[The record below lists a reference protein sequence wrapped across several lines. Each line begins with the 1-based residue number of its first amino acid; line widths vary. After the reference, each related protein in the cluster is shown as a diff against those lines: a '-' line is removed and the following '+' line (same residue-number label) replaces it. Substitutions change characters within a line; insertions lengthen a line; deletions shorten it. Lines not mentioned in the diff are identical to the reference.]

1 MRLWKNSLR
10 LLGRLVLLL
19 VVAAATLIIFFP
31 GLLTKYFQLYANYKY
46 LDPLGLRVSYQ
57 GFEGDL
63 FGTMKFD
70 QVLVTTADGGFYL
83 AAENVEI
90 NIDFLRLI
98 RRDLSLDEVHLE
110 RVEVQLPSGEISG
123 HLADMQLPELP
134 WVSIRSLRIDEGW
147 IHQGDVDLWFRISGN
162 LDVTQSV
169 TLKQS
174 RLEMTHPQLPDT
186 VVLQSE
192 LLTYDGRSI
201 VVRNGHLAYRSYQAE
216 LNGAVQLKP
225 ELQLDLA
232 VAMEWV
238 PRLPQ
243 QPDWITVQSLHG
255 RLEGPLETLQCDLV
269 LGLLWRDDPLD
280 LAEARFNLI
289 PGGLQLE
296 RLHLVHLGQGLT
308 VSGKVYYDGGLTLE
322 ADFDRMHLKTLMP
335 ELPDLTLDG
344 PVRFSAQR
352 RGNQLDSLDLELALK
367 QLRFRGLRI
376 GAIRGR
382 LHLDDGVLSVVD
394 TVGLHFA
401 GSEMQLWGTVDTKR
415 KLLDLEVYLQ
425 TDSLATLLAAA
436 GLPVINGRANGQI
449 WGSGPFT
456 DPSLTGAVML
466 TGTSYQGLRVGQAF
480 VQFVMDSSLTR
491 PTGRLSIS
499 MGDLDLLGNP
509 VEGGEAEFIFA
520 GDTIF
525 TPAFRL
531 YRGFDKLTA
540 RGSLIRGEPTQL
552 FLDTLA
558 IIRNAELLATGGL
571 LATWDAGRVEL
582 APQTFQVANGEV
594 SLVGDWL
601 DSRDFSFQI
610 STQRRVDIEGLYR
623 LLGRPP
629 ASAGSL
635 DLHASARNRAGDFK
649 LDGSII
655 ARDGNFNRVPFTKFK
670 TEFQVANR
678 RLTFTTLDWQTVEGR
693 ATMTGSLSYAANQNH
708 PLGLGKAD
716 SLQFSGQ
723 VTDFQFHDLQ
733 PYLPWTYETRGL
745 VTGELSVHGPV
756 VDPVYEASL
765 IFREPKFDLF
775 TGESLSGQMRYEDQ
789 VLAFDDL
796 YLKTPTGEYTGAARL
811 PLDLRPGTPRS
822 QMATDGP
829 IEAALTGHASQL
841 DWLATYFEAIDS
853 LHGDYLLELAVGG
866 TWNQLIRNGRLQV
879 SNGRVELY
887 LMENPIEDLSG
898 DLLLENNRL
907 QVLYLAGRTP
917 REPVGELVGR
927 IRQSVF
933 GRLSGLRGQG
943 DSQLGVTGTVD
954 MTEFFSPRFD
964 LRITGQE
971 VYFATPLKEIEAVG
985 SADFTF
991 TGKDTIDLKG
1001 EFIPEPGGLLFRME
1015 FAETESYVL
1024 REPDQGPII
1033 RYDIRVPFHTGAY
1046 VRNTE
1051 VDAEVEGEI
1060 TLTAMGSE
1068 EFHYAGTID
1077 IVSGELMY
1085 NGYQFVFD
1093 EGTVVF
1099 EPSRF
1104 NPQFNIRATTEVPV
1118 GLEAV
1123 DVTLIFSGTLEEPRL
1138 NFQYPPTMPYTE
1150 SDLLSL
1156 FTLGD
1161 PAIAAGD
1168 PARAA
1173 TLSLG
1178 RIMLRESEQYA
1189 RRLTG
1194 LDRFQIQTGGYRSTL
1209 GSEGLRIN
1217 LGKRLSP
1224 RWYIGL
1230 QADPTL
1236 TFEQYDYQVAF
1247 RLSSNMFLE
1256 GSRSPGQYRIN
1267 YRLKYR
1273 Y

>member
-1 MRLWKNSLR
+1 MQLWKNSLG
-10 LLGRLVLLL
+10 LLGRSVLLL
-19 VVAAATLIIFFP
+19 IVAAATLIIFFP

-46 LDPLGLRVSYQ
+46 LDPLGLRVSYR

-63 FGTMKFD
+63 FGTMQFD
-70 QVLVTTADGGFYL
+70 QVLVATADGEFYL
-83 AAENVEI
+83 AAENVEL

-98 RRDLSLDEVHLE
+98 RRDLSLDEVRLK
-110 RVEVQLPSGEISG
+110 RVEVQLPSGTISG
-123 HLADMQLPELP
+123 QLADMQLPKLP
-134 WVSIRSLRIDEGW
+134 WVSIRSLSIDEGW
-147 IHQGDVDLWFRISGN
+147 IRQGDIDLWVRISGN

-192 LLTYDGRSI
+192 VLTYDGRSLA
-201 VVRNGHLAYRSYQAE
+201 VQNGHLTYKNYQAE
-216 LNGAVQLKP
+216 LTGAVQLKP
-225 ELQLDLA
+225 ELQLDLDA
-232 VAMEWV
+232 SMGWV
-238 PRLPQ
+238 PRLPE

-255 RLEGPLETLQCDLV
+255 RLEGPLETLRCDLV
-269 LGLLWRDDPLD
+269 LGLLWRDYPLD
-280 LAEARFNLI
+280 LAEARFNLM

-296 RLHLVHLGQGLT
+296 RVHLVHQGQGLT
-308 VSGKVYYDGGLTLE
+308 VRGKVYYDGGLILE
-322 ADFDRMHLKTLMP
+322 ADFDRMHLNTLMP
-335 ELPDLTLDG
+335 ELPDVTLDG
-344 PVRFSAQR
+344 PVRISAHR
-352 RGNQLDSLDLELALK
+352 RGKVLDSLDLELALE
-367 QLRFRGLRI
+367 QLQFQGLRF

-382 LHLDDGVLSVVD
+382 LRLDDGVLSVVD
-394 TVGLHFA
+394 TAGLHFA
-401 GSEMQLWGTVDTKR
+401 GSDMQLWGTVDTKR

-436 GLPVINGRANGQI
+436 GLPAIEGRANGQI

-456 DPSLTGAVML
+456 DPGLTGAVML
-466 TGTSYQGLRVGQAF
+466 TGTSYRGLRVGQAF
-480 VQFVMDSSLTR
+480 VQFVMDTSFTR
-491 PTGRLSIS
+491 PTGRLNIS
-499 MGDLDLLGNP
+499 TGDLDLFGNL

-520 GDTIF
+520 GDTIYA
-525 TPAFRL
+525 PAFRL

-540 RGSLIRGEPTQL
+540 RGSLTRGEPTQL
-552 FLDTLA
+552 VLDTLA
-558 IIRNAELLATGGL
+558 IIRNSEILSTSGL
-571 LATWDAGRVEL
+571 LATWDAGRAVL
-582 APQTFQVANGEV
+582 TPQTFQVANGEV

-610 STQRRVDIEGLYR
+610 TTQRRVDIEGLYR

-629 ASAGSL
+629 ASAGNL
-635 DLHASARNRAGDFK
+635 DLHASARNREGDFK
-649 LDGSII
+649 LDGNII
-655 ARDGNFNRVPFTKFK
+655 ARDGHFNRVPFAKIK
-670 TEFQVANR
+670 TEFQLANR
-678 RLTFTTLDWQTVEGR
+678 RLTFASLDWQTVEGR
-693 ATMTGSLSYAANQNH
+693 AMMTGTLSYAANPDH

-716 SLQFSGQ
+716 SLLFSGQ
-723 VTDFQFHDLQ
+723 VTDYQFHDLQ

-745 VTGELSVHGPV
+745 ATGSLAIHGPV

-765 IFREPKFDLF
+765 IYKEPQLDLF
-775 TGESLSGQMRYEDQ
+775 TGDSLSGRLRYEDQ
-789 VLAFDDL
+789 VLVFDNL
-796 YLKTPTGEYTGAARL
+796 YLKTHTGEYTGGGRL

-822 QMATDGP
+822 RMATDGP
-829 IEAALTGHASQL
+829 VDMAFMGTASQL
-841 DWLATYFEAIDS
+841 EWLAAYFESIDS
-853 LHGDYLLELAVGG
+853 LQGDYRLELSLGG
-866 TWNQLIRNGRLQV
+866 TWKQLIRNGRLQV
-879 SNGRVELY
+879 SNGRAELY
-887 LMENPIEDLSG
+887 LMENPVEDLSG

-907 QVLYLAGRTP
+907 QVLHLAGRTP
-917 REPVGELVGR
+917 REPAGKLVGR
-927 IRQSVF
+927 IRQGVL
-933 GRLSGLRGQG
+933 GRLPGRRSQG
-943 DSQLGVTGTVD
+943 DSQLAVTGTLD

-964 LRITGQE
+964 LRLTGHE
-971 VYFATPLKEIEAVG
+971 IYFATPLKEIEAEG

-991 TGKDTIDLKG
+991 TGKDTIDLRG
-1001 EFIPEPGGLLFRME
+1001 EFIPEPGGLVFRMD
-1015 FAETESYVL
+1015 FTETESYVL
-1024 REPDQGPII
+1024 REPDEIPII
-1033 RYDIRVPFHTGAY
+1033 RYDIHIPFHTGAY

-1068 EFHYAGTID
+1068 EFHYAGT
-1077 IVSGELMY
+1077 VEVVNGEFMY

-1118 GLEAV
+1118 GLEPV
-1123 DVTLIFSGTLEEPRL
+1123 DVTLLLSGTLEEPSL

-1161 PAIAAGD
+1161 PAIAGGD

-1189 RRLTG
+1189 RRISG

-1209 GSEGLRIN
+1209 GSEGLRFN

-1224 RWYIGL
+1224 RLYIGL

-1236 TFEQYDYQVAF
+1236 TFDQYDYQVAF